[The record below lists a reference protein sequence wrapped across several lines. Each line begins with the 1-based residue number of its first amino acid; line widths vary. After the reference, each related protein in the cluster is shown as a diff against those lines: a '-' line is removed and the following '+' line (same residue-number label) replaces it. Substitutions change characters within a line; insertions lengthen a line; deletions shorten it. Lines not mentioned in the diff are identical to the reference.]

1 MNHQPTDNSLQE
13 QPPWYRQF
21 WPWFLIGLPLCVVIA
36 GFNMLYIALKYPHSM
51 VDDQYYKEGLA
62 INQSLDQDRRAAEL
76 NVAAEIVF
84 QPFGGTETAYVVVS
98 LSGLANYPERLSL
111 LLLHPG
117 SQSLDQTLDLKQIEA
132 EQYSA
137 RLTQQYQHSYYLRL
151 QPVDKSWR
159 LNGKINFQNGGGT
172 ALSPITAMSELK
184 ALSPITALSESKAL
198 SELKALS
205 AEKALSESKA
215 LSDLKAPNLK

>member
-1 MNHQPTDNSLQE
+1 MDHRPTDNSLQE

-21 WPWFLIGLPLCVVIA
+21 WPWFLIALPLCVVIA

-62 INQSLDQDRRAAEL
+62 INQSLDQDRRAAQL

-84 QPFGGTETAYVVVS
+84 QPFGDNETAYVVVS
-98 LSGLANYPERLSL
+98 LSGLANYPEQLRL

-117 SQSLDQTLDLKQIEA
+117 SQSLDRTLELKQIEA

-137 RLTQQYQHSYYLRL
+137 QLTQQYQHSYYLRL

-159 LNGKINFQNGGGT
+159 LNGKINFENGGET
-172 ALSPITAMSELK
+172 ALSPVT

-205 AEKALSESKA
+205 AQKALSAK
-215 LSDLKAPNLK
+215 